1 MGLSAACV
9 YQANLDA
16 VSGALWRGDVVT
28 ILDHLAIP
36 NSMVTEDAALIIAS
50 VDEMTITVTE
60 FREQMIAMGADSYS
74 RTCIAARFINGR
86 GDMIV
91 GIHETRIT
99 CDGEPVCP
107 SYLNRMTLLHR
118 HDRWKGV
125 VIEAETSNRDI
136 TILSPDLAE
145 EQRRELA
152 RLGISLGRS

>member
-1 MGLSAACV
+1 MGLPAACV

-16 VSGALWRGDVVT
+16 VSGALWRGDVIT

-36 NSMVTEDAALIIAS
+36 NSMVTEDAALIIS
-50 VDEMTITVTE
+50 SMDEMTITVTE
-60 FREQMIAMGADSYS
+60 FREHMVAMGADGYS
-74 RTCIAARFINGR
+74 RTCIAARYVSGR

-99 CDGEPVCP
+99 REGAPVCP
-107 SYLNRMTLLHR
+107 SYMNRMTLLHR

-125 VIEAETSNRDI
+125 LIEAETSNRDI

-152 RLGISLGRS
+152 RLGISLGRG